1 LYVIKNDFFFMGE
14 ISDRNRL
21 FAIVKNAHLC
31 ILPTR
36 IDNLPNTVL
45 ESMALGKIV
54 ISSDKTS
61 VEQLILDGH
70 NGFLAE
76 IDSADGL
83 FQKIDYVMQ
92 LSDEEKRKIESRAKD
107 RVKDLTPE
115 KVYAKMMNVYVE
127 TITDYRQKN

>member
-1 LYVIKNDFFFMGE
+1 
-14 ISDRNRL
+14 
-21 FAIVKNAHLC
+21 
-31 ILPTR
+31 
-36 IDNLPNTVL
+36 
-45 ESMALGKIV
+45 MALGKIV

-76 IDSADGL
+76 IDSAEGL